1 MKIADI
7 NKYIGKEYEINN
19 DCCTCYK
26 EGGKFKKICNFYI
39 KELSI
44 NYFADRKISFTVT
57 LKNKNR
63 EEIQTI
69 PIIYFDSPCT
79 WLHYGF
85 NTYKEKKDYFKISA
99 KKPDYEKHMLAIVR
113 KLIKKDAIDRDEI
126 TVGWGHESDD
136 EPMSISFCEEKEFY
150 FNDYNVVE
158 SRHDEEER
166 PSHIDSIKDYI
177 AIIDRKISVPLVSYL
192 LLTVLSRLEIIP
204 GGRRIGFIMSL
215 TGATMRNR
223 AHIALMYANVYN
235 RPEELGLYMNDYK
248 IHHLYKEDSLSDVR
262 YKASAGKDSVLI
274 AFEPDKR
281 RCNKLNEIF
290 GGRIQDKDFP
300 IYSNCLITTQN
311 KDDIPFPTFNIDL
324 PKDFDENTLEE
335 YFYNTD
341 VYTIKRYDYFMA
353 SLYGYIGK
361 LIRKL
366 NKNNNY
372 IQKNYNK
379 FCGKLNVISELSEE
393 GQNAAKNLCFS
404 YYLYMKMLGIK
415 ECQSDFQIIIDA
427 ARRSFP
433 KDGDIADKDLENCK
447 IICQSIDQYFFSAK
461 NQKKILRVD
470 ESRTDDETRMRYN
483 EEFLF
488 ISADTISEIL
498 KIENC
503 REKFSLSVKR
513 AMAHFQFIKT
523 YTKSDSKIEYSVHL
537 PKLNGEEK
545 ASQKRFIAFD
555 RKTCRKVGMFPN
567 VEKYLYQ
574 KDKISCQ
581 IDVK

>member
-1 MKIADI
+1 MLLFQNKRI
-7 NKYIGKEYEINN
+7 KYIGKEYEVNN

-63 EEIQTI
+63 EETQTI

-99 KKPDYEKHMLAIVR
+99 KKPDYENHILAIIK
-113 KLIKKDAIDRDEI
+113 KLMKKDAIDRDEI
-126 TVGWGHESDD
+126 TVGWGHKSDD

-192 LLTVLSRLEIIP
+192 LLTVLSSLEIIP

-215 TGATMRNR
+215 TGSTMRNR
-223 AHIALMYANVYN
+223 AHIALMYVNVYN

-248 IHHLYKEDSLSDVR
+248 IHHLYK
-262 YKASAGKDSVLI
+262 
-274 AFEPDKR
+274 
-281 RCNKLNEIF
+281 
-290 GGRIQDKDFP
+290 
-300 IYSNCLITTQN
+300 
-311 KDDIPFPTFNIDL
+311 DDIPFPTLNIDL

-372 IQKNYNK
+372 IQKKYNK

-404 YYLYMKMLGIK
+404 YYLYMKMIGIK
-415 ECQSDFQIIIDA
+415 ECQSDFQIIINA

-447 IICQSIDQYFFSAK
+447 TICQSIDQYFFL
-461 NQKKILRVD
+461 QKIKR
-470 ESRTDDETRMRYN
+470 
-483 EEFLF
+483 
-488 ISADTISEIL
+488 
-498 KIENC
+498 
-503 REKFSLSVKR
+503 KF
-513 AMAHFQFIKT
+513 
-523 YTKSDSKIEYSVHL
+523 
-537 PKLNGEEK
+537 
-545 ASQKRFIAFD
+545 
-555 RKTCRKVGMFPN
+555 
-567 VEKYLYQ
+567 
-574 KDKISCQ
+574 
-581 IDVK
+581 